1 MAIPV
6 SGVNRWLTLNDEQL
20 LFDAGCENIN
30 AGAREYQHNHF
41 RITEEA
47 PDDLEIRVEGEP
59 ILTERYGRWI
69 WYPEAFAG
77 LYSVDVSAPGHGDY
91 HTQIRVL
98 PGNITLRQQ
107 EQMLEDISNISV
119 DLLFQLQSP
128 AREQTGTALADQYQ
142 SPLRNYRL
150 VKNLMGDLEKA
161 MALIARTPHRALVG
175 RQERRQWHEPAVI
188 GANAT
193 AVPGPVVAVPNARP
207 GIPAVWP
214 FGWQVERSELTY
226 DIYENR
232 LLKHFLWSQLLPR
245 LIQIEDG
252 ADEEIQR
259 RRQKLVIYEKYR
271 WKDNAAEQVDRI
283 AKLEEVIDTVRSLQ
297 QTVIRWGNLP
307 FLRWV
312 RPSPLRAMPTQ
323 VLQKDP
329 GYNQFYTVYL
339 RFQHEL
345 RRGVTA
351 ERLLTQM
358 ALRKMAELY
367 EMWAVFRITD
377 VLLPLLRKIG
387 YQVVSETG
395 FFRLEDQLFHFEV
408 DRNAVIKLTR
418 GKTRVLIRY
427 EPLYPHLKK
436 GVYGL
441 VTTRYPWLTPD
452 LAVERWEDGIP
463 QSILIFDPK
472 YKSEEREGQMTYWER
487 DLDKMSTYYSEI
499 LWKSPDKDSRPEQV
513 VASAYILYPGEVLV
527 HNEDYPRVG
536 ALPVVP
542 EREQRQDVH
551 PVLVDLLRNG
561 GLMGGGDK

>member
-1 MAIPV
+1 MATPV
-6 SGVNRWLTLNDEQL
+6 SGVNRWLTLNDEPL
-20 LFDAGCENIN
+20 LFDAGSENLD
-30 AGAREYQHNHF
+30 AGAQEYQYSHF

-47 PDDLEIRVEGEP
+47 PDDLEIRIEGE
-59 ILTERYGRWI
+59 LLQTERYGRWI

-77 LYSVDVSAPGHGDY
+77 LYNVDVSAPGHGNY
-91 HTQIRVL
+91 RTQIRVL

-107 EQMLEDISNISV
+107 EQMLEDIAKISA

-128 AREQTGTALADQYQ
+128 GREHAGIALADDYQ
-142 SPLRNYRL
+142 SPLRSYRL
-150 VKNLMGDLEKA
+150 VDNLMGDLEKA
-161 MALIARTPHRALVG
+161 MALIARTPHRVLAG
-175 RQERRQWHEPAVI
+175 RLERRQWHEPAVV
-188 GANAT
+188 GANAA
-193 AVPGPVVAVPNARP
+193 AVPGPVVAVPNVRP
-207 GIPAVWP
+207 GIPDVWP
-214 FGWQVERSELTY
+214 CEWQVERGELTY

-245 LIQIEDG
+245 LIQVEDG
-252 ADEEIQR
+252 AGEEIRR
-259 RRQKLVIYEKYR
+259 RRQKLVICEKYR
-271 WKDNAAEQVDRI
+271 WRDNAAEEAARI
-283 AKLEEVIDTVRSLQ
+283 AELEDVANSVRSLQ
-297 QTVIRWGNLP
+297 RRVIRWGNLP

-312 RPSPLRAMPTQ
+312 RLSPLRAVPTQ

-329 GYNQFYTVYL
+329 GYNQFYSVYL

-351 ERLLTQM
+351 ERFLTQM

-377 VLLPLLRKIG
+377 ALLPLLRKAG
-387 YQVVSETG
+387 YQVVSERG

-408 DRNAVIKLTR
+408 DRDAAIELTR
-418 GKTRVLIRY
+418 GETRVFIRY

-436 GVYGL
+436 GVEGL
-441 VTTRYPWLTPD
+441 GTTRYPWLTPD

-463 QSILIFDPK
+463 QAIVIFDPK
-472 YKSEEREGQMTYWER
+472 YKSQERGGRRTCWDR

-499 LWKSPDKDSRPEQV
+499 LWKAPGKDNRPEQI

-527 HNEDYPRVG
+527 HNEDYPRIG

-542 EREQRQDVH
+542 ERKQRQDVR

-561 GLMGGGDK
+561 GLMNGGDK